1 MYCKEDNYSHGSE
14 PKPDFIYAL
23 YIFLVNYILVA
34 NSYSV
39 ILYSTDKNCHLFSK
53 VLKSEDDVAPCHLC
67 KMPKNTN
74 YANKQQTPESVSAQ
88 QPFKLCAASKAKTK
102 KRKKWCL
109 KEEEES
115 AGWGHCTL
123 DLSSSVNDF
132 AAQRVWVW
140 EVVFALVQC
149 GGKSPKK
156 YLPRVQLQTCEAQ
169 SHYVGGHV
177 CCHWGKVLSNISKAL
192 KTYCSSFTKD
202 IFEVAPL
209 MPRQI

>member
-34 NSYSV
+34 NSYSA

-102 KRKKWCL
+102 K
-109 KEEEES
+109 KE
-115 AGWGHCTL
+115 
-123 DLSSSVNDF
+123 
-132 AAQRVWVW
+132 
-140 EVVFALVQC
+140 
-149 GGKSPKK
+149 KSG
-156 YLPRVQLQTCEAQ
+156 A
-169 SHYVGGHV
+169 
-177 CCHWGKVLSNISKAL
+177 
-192 KTYCSSFTKD
+192 
-202 IFEVAPL
+202 
-209 MPRQI
+209 